1 MNIKKQWKVTSL
13 VLLLALIAAGWGFT
27 RLQAAKD
34 QSAATKETEVI
45 RFVKVSKGQIVE
57 AVSALG
63 VMAPEAKL
71 EVRTRYGGKVE
82 RVPVEPGATVKAGDL
97 LVKLDPG
104 DAQLKVR
111 QAQTAL
117 LQAEAKLAKLEDP
130 TTPQEINQA
139 EAAMRQAEINW
150 ESAKTDLADK
160 QQLFSAG
167 AATKQQLDQA
177 SEQARIA
184 ELQYTSAREK
194 LAQLKMP
201 SRSEDVQA
209 ARAEVEG
216 ARAELVDARRQL
228 EETAITAPMTGTVIS
243 LNVQPYELV
252 NANSIMATLADL
264 RQMKALVNINEVD
277 IARTRVGQQALV
289 SLDALP
295 GKFFPGKVV
304 QIAEDA
310 TVQDNIVTYQVTV
323 ELDNARKFLKSGMT
337 ADVRI
342 LVAKKDD
349 ALLVPVEAIQDQG
362 NRAFV
367 KVKAGDKTTLRPVE
381 AGLRNER
388 VVEITSGLKEG
399 EEVAFL
405 LPANSGLNGAEPTRR
420 FYQNGNS
427 MGKLGGNLL
436 PGGGNPQRPRRTSG
450 GGGASRGAGSARGNR

>member
-1 MNIKKQWKVTSL
+1 MNIKKHWKVTGL
-13 VLLLALIAAGWGFT
+13 VLVLALIAAGWGFT

-34 QSAATKETEVI
+34 QATATKTTEVI
-45 RFVKVSKGQIVE
+45 RFVKVSKGQIRE
-57 AVSALG
+57 TVSALG
-63 VMAPEAKL
+63 VMAPKAKL

-97 LVKLDPG
+97 LVKLDPV
-104 DAQLKVR
+104 DAQLEVR

-117 LQAEAKLAKLEDP
+117 LQAEARLAKLEDP

-167 AATKQQLDQA
+167 AATRQQLDQA

-184 ELQYTSAREK
+184 ELEYTSAREK

-201 SRSEDVQA
+201 SRQEDVQA

-216 ARAELVDARRQL
+216 ARATLEDARRQL
-228 EETAITAPMTGTVIS
+228 AETALTAPINGTVIS
-243 LNVQPYELV
+243 LDVQPHELV
-252 NANSIMATLADL
+252 NANSTIATLADL
-264 RQMKALVNINEVD
+264 RQMRALVNINEVD

-289 SLDALP
+289 SLDAFP
-295 GKFFPGKVV
+295 GKLFPGKVA

-323 ELDNARKFLKSGMT
+323 EMDNARNFLKSGMT

-342 LVAKKDD
+342 LVAKKDG
-349 ALLVPVEAIQDQG
+349 ALLVPVEAIQEQK

-367 KVKAGDKTTLRPVE
+367 KIKAGDKTTLRPVE
-381 AGLRNER
+381 VGLRNER
-388 VVEITSGLKEG
+388 FVEITNGLKEG
-399 EEVAFL
+399 DEVAFL
-405 LPANSGLNGAEPTRR
+405 LPASSDSNGAVSA
-420 FYQNGNS
+420 YQRGNG
-427 MGKLGGNLL
+427 MGGFGGS
-436 PGGGNPQRPRRTSG
+436 PPQGGGNPQRSWQMGGSG
-450 GGGASRGAGSARGNR
+450 SGRAGGSARGNR